1 MDKELIKSGTILVDF
16 THTNA
21 VVHAKFPIQILRDL
35 SKQLRKK
42 IYKKAYDLSERFLE
56 KPFPEAGLDEEIV
69 FRFGGRDCCLGDKK
83 IQNREERIQELL
95 DTERSGKSG
104 QKMT

>member
-16 THTNA
+16 THINA
-21 VVHAKFPIQILRDL
+21 VVNAKSPTQILRDL
-35 SKQLRKK
+35 SKQLRKE
-42 IYKKAYDLSERFLE
+42 IYKKAYDLSERFPE

-95 DTERSGKSG
+95 DTERSGESG